1 MSQESKEM
9 FDILKKLEDA
19 HQAPEKFKKQNSDSP
34 TGKPEVDEMY
44 NILSKLQEA
53 TTSAASNLV
62 IKEEKVPTL
71 EPIDLESAVSIKDF
85 KVVLEDTVL
94 HGFKKTY
101 YSVMEGNECLYKDIA
116 LFETAMGVVK
126 ELLKDNC
133 NDTKID
139 RILSFDEK
147 YSSQLTEAAMY
158 KRKMKMVTES
168 TKQDIYSAKHGNATE
183 KMRQIKAQ
191 IKKII

>member
-1 MSQESKEM
+1 MSEESKEM
-9 FDILKKLEDA
+9 FDILKKLDDA
-19 HQAPEKFKKQNSDSP
+19 HNAPAEFKKSNTGSP
-34 TGKPEVDEMY
+34 TGRPEVDEMY

-53 TTSAASNLV
+53 TTTAASNLV
-62 IKEEKVPTL
+62 IKEEKVSTL
-71 EPIDLESAVSIKDF
+71 KPIDLESAVSIKDF

-101 YSVMEGNECLYKDIA
+101 YTVMEGNESLYKDIA

-133 NDTKID
+133 NDSKIE
-139 RILSFDEK
+139 RLLSFDEK
-147 YSSQLTEAAMY
+147 YSGQLTEAAMY
-158 KRKMKMVTES
+158 KRKMKTVTES
-168 TKQDIYSAKHGNATE
+168 IKQDIYSAKHGNATE
-183 KMRQIKAQ
+183 KMRQLKAQ